1 MESLNYL
8 NSKYEFYTA
17 NYTSIFLFL
26 HPQDYRII
34 KATQLIW

>member
-26 HPQDYRII
+26 HPQDYGII